1 MDLNAFKLLEGVPL
15 FRGKAEELQIFI
27 TRIDEVRE
35 NVNQTLLRIFDIRI
49 RYKIVSEANFVM
61 INNGSPTN
69 WDDIKKI
76 LRENF
81 KVNDNYVTYN
91 HEYQNKEDT
100 NLGNRIDLVK
110 TIPNKFEKSIGKEF
124 DRLSEMD
131 RREIVTPT
139 EYTINCSSDVSASI
153 PSASMNMEDYEVSF
167 NISDDVRSTLD
178 RNLEI
183 FDKSELLEGTTECRK
198 IITLDR
204 MDLIDKNERILDS
217 FGKIS
222 MNLSEE
228 IVDMEVNGVN
238 GNIVEG
244 SENMDKFMTK
254 RSVDGNRELGNEY
267 FAMGNREIMTIIQDI
282 TNLRKDN
289 RVIRSYI
296 MQRKHMENMEL
307 RMVIYRILNWSI
319 FLGTFGNLYE
329 MENCN
334 CKMKHFSIVSFFYR
348 VFRKRKIR
356 IIIFHFFSRLR
367 NNFLFFSNS
376 PIFLIH
382 NLFRIN

>member
-1 MDLNAFKLLEGVPL
+1 M
-15 FRGKAEELQIFI
+15 
-27 TRIDEVRE
+27 
-35 NVNQTLLRIFDIRI
+35 
-49 RYKIVSEANFVM
+49 
-61 INNGSPTN
+61 
-69 WDDIKKI
+69 
-76 LRENF
+76 
-81 KVNDNYVTYN
+81 
-91 HEYQNKEDT
+91 
-100 NLGNRIDLVK
+100 VK

-319 FLGTFGNLYE
+319 FLGTFGNLYK